1 MSPSTY
7 PYPSTDSAP
16 VRRVCL
22 LGGES
27 SGKTS
32 LARALAAHLGTVW
45 VPEYGR
51 ERWLEI
57 GGTFSVEELLHVGR
71 EQAARE
77 QAAQAH
83 ARSWLVCDT
92 TALTT
97 LVYSLLDHGCA
108 EPELQML
115 ARRPYDA
122 ALVCT
127 PDFDFVQDGARRDD
141 GWRRAQHAKTLQLL
155 QEYRQSYE
163 LLTGNE
169 SQRLQ
174 QALAALRRAET
185 RGGSGHR

>member
-1 MSPSTY
+1 MSPSRHPDLIPAKT
-7 PYPSTDSAP
+7 P

-27 SGKTS
+27 SGKTN
-32 LARALAAHLGTVW
+32 LARALAAHLGTTW

-57 GGTFSVEELLHVGR
+57 GGTFSVDELLHVGR
-71 EQAARE
+71 QQVARE
-77 QAAQAH
+77 HAAQAH

-108 EPELQML
+108 APELQTL

-122 ALVCT
+122 VLVCT
-127 PDFDFVQDGARRDD
+127 PDFDFVQDGARRDAA
-141 GWRRAQHAKTLQLL
+141 WRRAQHEKTLQLL
-155 QEYRQSYE
+155 QEYRQPYE
-163 LLTGNE
+163 LLTGSE
-169 SQRLQ
+169 SQRLR
-174 QALAALRRAET
+174 QAVAALRRAET
-185 RGGSGHR
+185 RGGPGDR